1 MNIVGLSGS
10 LRNNSK
16 NTSLLYTAQE
26 LLPDGVSIDIID
38 MSIFPLF
45 NQDIENV
52 GLPTGLDA
60 VERQIAAADGV
71 LIASPEYNHSYTGVL
86 KNAID
91 WLSRPP
97 HRALNEMP
105 VAIVGASPGQFGTA
119 RGQFQL
125 RGLLHAINSHV
136 LPKPEVLI
144 SGSNQKI
151 NAEGKLVDEQTR
163 EFYAAMLASFVQYIK
178 LLNPESIVD

>member
-1 MNIVGLSGS
+1 MTIVGLSGS
-10 LRNNSK
+10 LRKDSK

-26 LLPDGVSIDIID
+26 LLPEGVNIEVVD
-38 MSIFPLF
+38 MSVFPLF
-45 NQDIENV
+45 NQDIEKE
-52 GLPTGLDA
+52 GLPPELDA
-60 VERQIAAADGV
+60 VQRQIAAADGV

-97 HRALNEMP
+97 HRPLNEKP

-144 SGSNQKI
+144 SGSMQKI

-163 EFYAAMLASFVQYIK
+163 EFYAAMLKAFVQYVN
-178 LLNPESIVD
+178 LLNPTDAIA